1 MVKCDVR
8 NTLKGTSGGSIEAM
22 LSVESC
28 RWIWD
33 DGDTGG
39 TTSEDGT
46 GTDRLAEVESRESK
60 SETFD
65 DWTTSYI
72 CTTWMNRRWLLHV
85 SSERHKSSVRK
96 SGKALC
102 YRQRLAKLWCSLG
115 RENLSR
121 LRSISSIGP
130 YHSCCQVQVIE
141 DPLAALCP
149 FATSAQD
156 PPLTPGRSKCWMVC
170 AASHALARL
179 ACCSSS
185 AAVKDSQLP

>member
-8 NTLKGTSGGSIEAM
+8 NTLKGTSGESIEAM

-39 TTSEDGT
+39 TTSQDAT

-65 DWTTSYI
+65 DWTTRYI

-102 YRQRLAKLWCSLG
+102 YRQRLAKVWCSLG

-121 LRSISSIGP
+121 LRCISSIRP
-130 YHSCCQVQVIE
+130 YHGCCQVQ
-141 DPLAALCP
+141 LN
-149 FATSAQD
+149 S
-156 PPLTPGRSKCWMVC
+156 
-170 AASHALARL
+170 
-179 ACCSSS
+179 CCSFSLRKIRTRS
-185 AAVKDSQLP
+185 TIDSRWIQVPCCISGRASLVTAR